1 VVGGGSP
8 INNGQ
13 GSLGKYATLQV
24 NGSDLLIFKA
34 RTRNICGWG
43 AWKYFFWN
51 VYASSSSY
59 SSISYLETTSN
70 IMEIPVQVD
79 YSLNNK
85 QLNIEILDLEKWL
98 QARYGNTELN
108 EQDMQ
113 KIIRFIETKD
123 NTVNISIYDFIGEKV
138 LNKKITNTKGTIS
151 LSQLRSGIYFVKI
164 TMIGLTETKT
174 IYLP

>member
-1 VVGGGSP
+1 
-8 INNGQ
+8 
-13 GSLGKYATLQV
+13 
-24 NGSDLLIFKA
+24 
-34 RTRNICGWG
+34 
-43 AWKYFFWN
+43 
-51 VYASSSSY
+51 
-59 SSISYLETTSN
+59 
-70 IMEIPVQVD
+70 MEIPVQVD